1 MSAKSC
7 LAAPP
12 SKGLREGDLIN
23 VYEALHPV
31 RKKYDF
37 LGLHFGMS
45 KTEIDSIEADQSD
58 SGKCLLEILSVR
70 LKKAPALTWGDIDKA
85 LRSKSIGE
93 HLLANELQ
101 QTHYGQSAGPSRGRS
116 SCESASDQQPQQ
128 KMYKRERK
136 RKFEGDTSPVYR
148 SKTSRVEDS
157 DEKGSKGKRKAKR
170 DHKSFPT
177 NPKESHAIDAKQEF
191 ERKIRKRKKR
201 RKSVR
206 VAEHGEK
213 TSGKE
218 TRCLKSAKGKGKRK
232 VLPVMKARNVKILHV
247 DETYSDTSQNEYEES
262 HTSSSTNEEDQDLV
276 ETLSNEAT
284 EIVDSYSAREESSGE
299 GGRSNRHRKGERD
312 EHSDA
317 RGKRY
322 RESNISPIATRSTVK
337 TRLSATDLDEDS
349 SSAGEECS
357 GEERGTSNRHRKEER
372 DEVRSKHSDA
382 RGKRYRESNISP
394 IATRSTVKTRSPAP
408 VESYSAGEE
417 SSGEERGRSNRHRK
431 EERDEVRSKHSDDR
445 GKRYRESNVS
455 PIATRSTVKT
465 RSSATDLDEDSSS
478 AGEECSGEERGTS
491 NRHRKEERDEVRSK
505 HSDARGKRYRE
516 SNISPIATRSTV
528 KTRLSA
534 TNLDEDSSSAG
545 EECSGEERGTSNR
558 HRKEERDEVRSK
570 HSDDRGKRYRESNV
584 SPIATRSTVKTRL
597 SATDLDEDSSS
608 AGEECSGEERGT
620 SNRYRKEERDEVRS
634 KHSDDRGKRYR
645 ESNVS
650 PIATRS
656 TVKTRLSATDLDE
669 DSSSTGEECSGEERG
684 TSNRYRKEERDEV
697 RSKHSDDRGE
707 RYRESTVS
715 PIATS
720 STVKTRSSK
729 HSDNRGNVIGRVM

>member
-1 MSAKSC
+1 M
-7 LAAPP
+7 
-12 SKGLREGDLIN
+12 
-23 VYEALHPV
+23 
-31 RKKYDF
+31 
-37 LGLHFGMS
+37 
-45 KTEIDSIEADQSD
+45 
-58 SGKCLLEILSVR
+58 
-70 LKKAPALTWGDIDKA
+70 
-85 LRSKSIGE
+85 
-93 HLLANELQ
+93 
-101 QTHYGQSAGPSRGRS
+101 
-116 SCESASDQQPQQ
+116 
-128 KMYKRERK
+128 
-136 RKFEGDTSPVYR
+136 YR

-157 DEKGSKGKRKAKR
+157 DEEGSKGKRKAKR

-177 NPKESHAIDAKQEF
+177 SSVNPKESHAIDAKQEF

-213 TSGKE
+213 TSGKG
-218 TRCLKSAKGKGKRK
+218 TRYLKSAKGKGKRK
-232 VLPVMKARNVKILHV
+232 VLPVKKAKNVHV
-247 DETYSDTSQNEYEES
+247 YETYSDTSQNES

-284 EIVDSYSAREESSGE
+284 EIDDSYSAREESSGE

-312 EHSDA
+312 EVRSKHRDD

-322 RESNISPIATRSTVK
+322 RESNIATS
-337 TRLSATDLDEDS
+337 
-349 SSAGEECS
+349 
-357 GEERGTSNRHRKEER
+357 
-372 DEVRSKHSDA
+372 
-382 RGKRYRESNISP
+382 
-394 IATRSTVKTRSPAP
+394 STVKTRSPAP
-408 VESYSAGEE
+408 EESYSAGEE

-431 EERDEVRSKHSDDR
+431 EERDGVRSKHSDDR

-465 RSSATDLDEDSSS
+465 RLSATD
-478 AGEECSGEERGTS
+478 
-491 NRHRKEERDEVRSK
+491 
-505 HSDARGKRYRE
+505 
-516 SNISPIATRSTV
+516 
-528 KTRLSA
+528 
-534 TNLDEDSSSAG
+534 LDEDSSSAG

-608 AGEECSGEERGT
+608 AGEECSGEERGRSNRHRKEERDGVRSKHSDDRGKRYRESNVSPIATSSTVKTRLSATDLDEDSSSAGEECSGEERGT
-620 SNRYRKEERDEVRS
+620 SNRHRKEERDEVRS

-669 DSSSTGEECSGEERG
+669 DFFCW
-684 TSNRYRKEERDEV
+684 
-697 RSKHSDDRGE
+697 
-707 RYRESTVS
+707 
-715 PIATS
+715 
-720 STVKTRSSK
+720 
-729 HSDNRGNVIGRVM
+729 